1 MAIDRSYVPIRTFDL
16 WILANSV
23 EWELSQRRDY
33 SINEEPE
40 MTAITISRNPENVT
54 PSANERLIIVR
65 FKNPARAAAIA
76 IPADPW
82 RTIRAEVPDA
92 YAGLLDAVLEKAAK
106 DILAATLSSLTTW
119 PTEIGADRFTLDAL
133 MEQASGSN
141 TGWLSKEE
149 LTAAWKASATRK
161 AFFGDARFSSNPAYR
176 KAVGKFEE
184 LILKM
189 AAKNAAYREEEL
201 DKMLAKIHDEDLS
214 SEFGTFIVRRIEQ
227 IRNKPMNAEVDL
239 DLL

>member
-1 MAIDRSYVPIRTFDL
+1 M
-16 WILANSV
+16 N
-23 EWELSQRRDY
+23 
-33 SINEEPE
+33 
-40 MTAITISRNPENVT
+40 AITISRKPENVT
-54 PSANERLIIVR
+54 PATNERLIIVR

-76 IPADPW
+76 IPAEPW
-82 RTIRAEVPDA
+82 ERMKREVPLA

-106 DILAATLSSLTTW
+106 DILATTLASFTTW
-119 PTEIGADRFTLDAL
+119 PSEIDALRFTFDAL

-141 TGWLSKEE
+141 SGWMNKEE
-149 LTAAWKASATRK
+149 LAVAWKASATRK
-161 AFFGDARFSSNPAYR
+161 AFYGDVRFGSNPAYR

-201 DKMLAKIHDEDLS
+201 DKILAKIADEDLTG
-214 SEFGTFIVRRIEQ
+214 EFGTFIVRRIEQ
-227 IRNKPMNAEVDL
+227 IRNKPMAAEVDL

>member
-1 MAIDRSYVPIRTFDL
+1 M
-16 WILANSV
+16 
-23 EWELSQRRDY
+23 SQQRDD

-40 MTAITISRNPENVT
+40 MSAITISRKPEDVIPNLG
-54 PSANERLIIVR
+54 ERLIIVR
-65 FKNPARAAAIA
+65 FKSPARAAAIA
-76 IPADPW
+76 IPSAPWNTMRAD
-82 RTIRAEVPDA
+82 VPMA
-92 YAGLLDAVLEKAAK
+92 YASLLDAVLEKAAK
-106 DILAATLSSLTTW
+106 DILSSTLASFTTW

-141 TGWLSKEE
+141 TGWLNKDE
-149 LTAAWKASATRK
+149 LAAAWKASATRK
-161 AFFGDARFSSNPAYR
+161 VFYGDSRFGTNPAYR

-201 DKMLAKIHDEDLS
+201 DKILAKLDDEDLS

>member
-1 MAIDRSYVPIRTFDL
+1 MP
-16 WILANSV
+16 
-23 EWELSQRRDY
+23 
-33 SINEEPE
+33 
-40 MTAITISRNPENVT
+40 AITISRNPENVT
-54 PSANERLIIVR
+54 PSASERLIIVR

-76 IPADPW
+76 IPAEPW
-82 RTIRAEVPDA
+82 ERMKREVPMA
-92 YAGLLDAVLEKAAK
+92 YAGLLDAVLERAAK
-106 DILAATLSSLTTW
+106 DILSVTLASFTTW
-119 PTEIGADRFTLDAL
+119 PTEIDAMRFTFDAL

-141 TGWLSKEE
+141 SGWLSKEE
-149 LTAAWKASATRK
+149 LAVAWKASATRK
-161 AFFGDARFSSNPAYR
+161 AFYSDARFGSNPAYR

-189 AAKNAAYREEEL
+189 AAKNASYKEEEL
-201 DKMLAKIHDEDLS
+201 DKILAKLDDEDLT

>member
-1 MAIDRSYVPIRTFDL
+1 MS
-16 WILANSV
+16 
-23 EWELSQRRDY
+23 
-33 SINEEPE
+33 
-40 MTAITISRNPENVT
+40 AITISRNPESVT
-54 PSANERLIIVR
+54 PSTNERLIIVR
-65 FKNPARAAAIA
+65 FKTPARAAAIA
-76 IPADPW
+76 IPAEPW
-82 RTIRAEVPDA
+82 NSMRADVPMA

-106 DILAATLSSLTTW
+106 DILATTLASFTTW
-119 PTEIGADRFTLDAL
+119 PTEIGAERFTLDAL

-141 TGWLSKEE
+141 TGWMNKEE
-149 LTAAWKASATRK
+149 LAASWKASATRK
-161 AFFGDARFSSNPAYR
+161 TFYGDPRFGSNSAYR

-189 AAKNAAYREEEL
+189 AAKNAAYKEEEL
-201 DKMLAKIHDEDLS
+201 DKILAKLDDEDLS

>member
-1 MAIDRSYVPIRTFDL
+1 
-16 WILANSV
+16 
-23 EWELSQRRDY
+23 
-33 SINEEPE
+33 

-54 PSANERLIIVR
+54 PSASERLIIVR

-82 RTIRAEVPDA
+82 TSMRADVPAA

-106 DILAATLSSLTTW
+106 DILATTLANFTTW
-119 PTEIGADRFTLDAL
+119 PTEIGAERFTLDAL

-141 TGWLSKEE
+141 TGWLNKDE
-149 LTAAWKASATRK
+149 LAAAWKASVTRRV
-161 AFFGDARFSSNPAYR
+161 FYGDARFGSNPAYR

-189 AAKNAAYREEEL
+189 AAKNASYKEEEL
-201 DKMLAKIHDEDLS
+201 DKILAKIADEDLIG
-214 SEFGTFIVRRIEQ
+214 EFGTFIIRRIEQ

>member
-1 MAIDRSYVPIRTFDL
+1 MP
-16 WILANSV
+16 
-23 EWELSQRRDY
+23 
-33 SINEEPE
+33 
-40 MTAITISRNPENVT
+40 AITISRNPEDVI

-76 IPADPW
+76 VPADPW
-82 RTIRAEVPDA
+82 NTMRADVPVA

-106 DILAATLSSLTTW
+106 DILATTLASFTTW

-141 TGWLSKEE
+141 TGWMNKEE
-149 LTAAWKASATRK
+149 LAAAWKASATRK
-161 AFFGDARFSSNPAYR
+161 TFYGDSRFGSNPAYR

-184 LILKM
+184 LVLKM

-201 DKMLAKIHDEDLS
+201 DKILAKIADEDLA
-214 SEFGTFIVRRIEQ
+214 SEFGTFIVRRVEQ